1 MAGSSAMMGAR
12 PRRRQAGPP
21 VWRFASWPVWGAT
34 MLLAAGCAASGGPSP
49 TSASAPTIAA
59 SSSFRPSIATSPLP
73 SAVASPI
80 SLPSAGRILFVIE
93 ADSGNHPAYL
103 DKNGLHEI
111 PTVPDPTLAKASWAS
126 ADSIIFDSERDVRR
140 HIFRMGLD
148 GGDVVELTSGDDI
161 QERPA
166 ISPDGSTI
174 AYADFVDA
182 FLGADLGLHLANA
195 DGTNPRAL
203 TKPGKPG
210 ANGGDTS
217 PAFSPDGHW
226 VAFQR
231 AVDFD
236 AGKGGIFLIR
246 TDGSG
251 LRRLTDDTLGAGY
264 PRWSPDGKRI
274 LFSQRVEAT
283 TFAPGPLWVVD
294 VAGGKPTPLTDPT
307 DPGISFGGDWSPDG
321 AQIVFDYF
329 VPGSGQPELRVVNAD
344 GTHPSTLLI
353 GGGETPDWGP

>member
-1 MAGSSAMMGAR
+1 MTRARSGRRHTHSTMRHLASSPLWVVSM
-12 PRRRQAGPP
+12 
-21 VWRFASWPVWGAT
+21 VV
-34 MLLAAGCAASGGPSP
+34 AAACTTSSGTSP
-49 TSASAPTIAA
+49 TSTSSPPVAL
-59 SSSFRPSIATSPLP
+59 SSSPHPSIATS
-73 SAVASPI
+73 ASPAALGSPL
-80 SLPSAGRILFVIE
+80 SLPTNGRILFVIE
-93 ADSGNHPAYL
+93 GMSGNHPVYL

-111 PTVPDPTLAKASWAS
+111 PTVLDTTLAKAVWAS
-126 ADSIIFDSERDVRR
+126 GHSIIFDSERDVRR

-148 GGDVVELTSGDDI
+148 GRNIVELTSGDAI

-174 AYADFVDA
+174 AYADFVDSY
-182 FLGADLGLHLANA
+182 LGADLGLHLANA

-203 TKPGKPG
+203 TKGGKG
-210 ANGGDTS
+210 GVNGGDTS

-226 VAFQR
+226 VAFER

-236 AGKGGIFLIR
+236 SGTGGLFLIR

-251 LRRLTDDTLGAGY
+251 LRRLTDDTLGAGF

-294 VAGGKPTPLTDPT
+294 IGGGKPTPLTNPT
-307 DPGISFGGDWSPDG
+307 DPGISFSGDWSPDG
-321 AQIVFDYF
+321 RQIVFDYF
-329 VPGSGQPELRVVNAD
+329 VPGASQAELRVVDAD

-353 GGGETPDWGP
+353 GGAETPDWGL